1 MNGDANDYFCKGLS
15 GGQVV
20 IKPHENSN
28 FVAEENIIIGN
39 VALYGAT
46 GGEVFIRGI
55 AGERFAV
62 RNSGAN
68 AVVEG
73 IGDNGCE
80 YMTRGKVIILGQT
93 GRNFAAGMSGGE
105 AFVLNEDGRFED
117 LCNTG
122 MVGLEM
128 VEQEDDI
135 SELRRLI
142 EKHCELTGS
151 NTAKRILP
159 NWDET
164 LRKFVKIMPHDY
176 KRVLLERKNK
186 EYQGATEL
194 NG

>member
-1 MNGDANDYFCKGLS
+1 
-15 GGQVV
+15 
-20 IKPHENSN
+20 
-28 FVAEENIIIGN
+28 
-39 VALYGAT
+39 
-46 GGEVFIRGI
+46 
-55 AGERFAV
+55 
-62 RNSGAN
+62 
-68 AVVEG
+68 
-73 IGDNGCE
+73 
-80 YMTRGKVIILGQT
+80 
-93 GRNFAAGMSGGE
+93 
-105 AFVLNEDGRFED
+105 
-117 LCNTG
+117 

-128 VEQEDDI
+128 VEQENDI

-151 NTAKRILP
+151 NTAKHILE